1 MVAESTPQSIRAF
14 AGMRARF
21 GGGAAHRGRGPA
33 EARGGVRLPVPL
45 RLDEGA
51 ASAVVGVER
60 RFPHAEHRC
69 EASVAAFEELC
80 PLRSRACPDDFR
92 ELLLQCR
99 PLRTIHG
106 MRQVVG
112 IGADAF
118 EQFGVELGLD
128 GSERNVQL
136 IARLV
141 HVVEVGAAVEEVGA
155 PCLVAQAGADQS
167 VGGGHQGSGA
177 VDHRRVH
184 HLSLPGAPRFDEG
197 GDHPK
202 GEVEGA
208 PAEISH
214 QIERRGRGPGRRGRS
229 RRARR

>member
-1 MVAESTPQSIRAF
+1 
-14 AGMRARF
+14 MR
-21 GGGAAHRGRGPA
+21 
-33 EARGGVRLPVPL
+33 
-45 RLDEGA
+45 
-51 ASAVVGVER
+51 
-60 RFPHAEHRC
+60 
-69 EASVAAFEELC
+69 
-80 PLRSRACPDDFR
+80 
-92 ELLLQCR
+92 
-99 PLRTIHG
+99 
-106 MRQVVG
+106 
-112 IGADAF
+112 F

-214 QIERRGRGPGRRGRS
+214 QIERRGRGLAGAADRGERAGERDVVEVVPGGVRERAALSPAGDPPVHQSRVSGPAGLRS
-229 RRARR
+229 DSEALGHTRAKALDEDLRCLAE